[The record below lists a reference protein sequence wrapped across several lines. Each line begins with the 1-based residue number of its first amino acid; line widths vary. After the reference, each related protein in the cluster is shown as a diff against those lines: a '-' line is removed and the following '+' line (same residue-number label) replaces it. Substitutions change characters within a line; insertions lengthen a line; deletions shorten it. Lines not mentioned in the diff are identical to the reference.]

1 MIFLIN
7 VVAGLQGK
15 SIFIQKEA
23 AVLVFS
29 WQYLEFLKTTFLTL
43 TKLWKNA
50 LLRGYVDQVSITNLV
65 KQRFVLNFAM
75 ISVFQAVTITCY
87 IKSY

>member
-1 MIFLIN
+1 MSFLIN

-15 SIFIQKEA
+15 SIFIQQEA

-29 WQYLEFLKTTFLTL
+29 WQYLKFLKTTFLTL
-43 TKLWKNA
+43 NKLWKNA
-50 LLRGYVDQVSITNLV
+50 LLRGYVDQLSIANLV

-75 ISVFQAVTITCY
+75 ISVFQAVTITRY